1 MFVVSPVIPL
11 SVTVYVT
18 KDLLR
23 VIPFTGLISP
33 GLVNSYQLNPSAYP
47 ETSPPPPE
55 PVFVSFH
62 TAEPFTMLYN

>member
-55 PVFVSFH
+55 PVFTSFH